1 MLKYK
6 QPTNFFFNQ
15 KHMPPIEGRARIEL
29 PPRKP
34 KAQREQ
40 TLENNIERRP
50 AKEYAAQLNQMMEN
64 ISVQVNQELKENHGT
79 NVDILDKNATIN
91 ISAFNAENGG
101 PYSADEIAADQKI
114 VHDKEMEFSGADDAD
129 LRALRIKEYK
139 IDTKGLSE
147 EQVNQKIIEK
157 FKRLQS
163 EGKSGLLEMAIT
175 GLLHKVLKSEYIV
188 VRSSSFDDFEHG
200 ADNLI
205 MDKVT
210 GQVVCAFDE
219 VHGEETH
226 GRIEEKKKKLLR
238 KARQGG
244 SKIKHGLSLQ
254 TDKKDPQKKNLVRGT
269 LNNIPSLYLA
279 LDSNTLDE
287 LLNNMNY
294 DPSSAPTATELKVFD
309 QLMKLVD
316 SEITTI
322 SEESRDVSSFKNA
335 LNRMRETRSKITV

>member
-6 QPTNFFFNQ
+6 HQTYFFFNK
-15 KHMPPIEGRARIEL
+15 KHMPPIEGRPRLVLPERKSK
-29 PPRKP
+29 PPR
-34 KAQREQ
+34 EQ
-40 TLENNIERRP
+40 PPINNIERRP
-50 AKEYAAQLNQMMEN
+50 AKEYGAQLNRMMEKLA
-64 ISVQVNQELKENHGT
+64 VEVNQELREKCGS
-79 NVDILDKNATIN
+79 NVDILDKNAAIN
-91 ISAFNAENGG
+91 ISAFNTENGG
-101 PYSADEIAADQKI
+101 PYSPDEIAADQKI

-188 VRSSSFDDFEHG
+188 VRSSTFDDFEHG

-205 MDKVT
+205 IDKVT